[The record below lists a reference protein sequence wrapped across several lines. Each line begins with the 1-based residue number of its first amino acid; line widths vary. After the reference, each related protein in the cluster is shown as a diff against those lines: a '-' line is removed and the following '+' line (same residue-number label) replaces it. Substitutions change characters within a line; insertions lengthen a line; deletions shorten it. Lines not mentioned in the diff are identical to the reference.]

1 MKVSLS
7 KLPLLKFSEL
17 SVILKETLS
26 SYGIMGHTRDNC
38 TARPVD
44 RRTYYNCGALGHI
57 AAKCPR
63 ASLGGAEETKRF
75 RKTPP
80 VSVVDSR
87 AMATPTS
94 PSKQILR
101 SKYATQNSEAKKETP
116 VTEQVAIPV
125 VSNTITATE
134 EPTLIKNL
142 LNKAPEEKIG
152 SESQQDALSDIS
164 LIQERYIDVSS
175 DDDMETESDVAET
188 TLPITPDTLNQV
200 SPTSIDSQK
209 VKSVSEENMLPPRK
223 SNRSTAG
230 IPPKKFADANY
241 SS

>member
-1 MKVSLS
+1 MTVNDITISATRALPPSHTVMKVSLS

-26 SYGIMGHTRDNC
+26 SYGIVREMVMYKDDETANIFQGNGHVILERPPNPDHLYEVLTYRVPMEESSFLATWAKMASHCKYCKEMGQTRDNC

-44 RRTYYNCGALGHI
+44 RRTCYNCGAVGHI

-63 ASLGGAEETKRF
+63 ASLSGAEETKRF

-87 AMATPTS
+87 AMATTTS

-116 VTEQVAIPV
+116 VTEQVAILQM
-125 VSNTITATE
+125 STHCNTHSTE
-134 EPTLIKNL
+134 
-142 LNKAPEEKIG
+142 
-152 SESQQDALSDIS
+152 
-164 LIQERYIDVSS
+164 
-175 DDDMETESDVAET
+175 
-188 TLPITPDTLNQV
+188 
-200 SPTSIDSQK
+200 
-209 VKSVSEENMLPPRK
+209 
-223 SNRSTAG
+223 
-230 IPPKKFADANY
+230 
-241 SS
+241 